1 MVAIVRI
8 SMTTIITVAVVTT
21 DTAIIIII
29 IVVDAIRKIEELYG
43 LHGWIRSTPSQSVSA
58 IVA

>member
-8 SMTTIITVAVVTT
+8 SMTTVITVAVAV
-21 DTAIIIII
+21 AVAII
-29 IVVDAIRKIEELYG
+29 IVVDAIRKIEQLYG
-43 LHGWIRSTPSQSVSA
+43 LHGWIRSTPSQTVSA